1 MVNILAKSTG
11 HFKIGKMY
19 QNITINE
26 SWPLYAV
33 EVKEDSDEYQSEYSK
48 RRGYLRSGDIFIPL
62 EELQTANYL
71 HVKILAED
79 GIVYRI
85 AVLNN
90 INYLLKWF
98 DEVTN

>member
-1 MVNILAKSTG
+1 MINTLAKSTG
-11 HFKIGKMY
+11 YFKIGKMY
-19 QNITINE
+19 KNITNNE

-33 EVKEDSDEYQSEYSK
+33 EVKENTDEYQSEYSK
-48 RRGYLRSGDIFIPL
+48 RKGYLRSGDIFVPL
-62 EELQTANYL
+62 EELHTTNYL

-90 INYLLKWF
+90 HRYLVNWF
-98 DEVTN
+98 DEVTS